1 MRALRGCLLPSYK
14 AAKPAPKGT
23 TLVGA
28 IVGASPSPRS
38 PPPSP
43 PRSSSRASRMCLR
56 FPCGGGYPGDDALAG
71 RHRLLTR
78 APRKPPRSASRA
90 DILHVEASLQT
101 PSQTHLLTAATC
113 PKPRHRR
120 LRERAAPHELC
131 PGRDLACSLILARSP
146 PR

>member
-43 PRSSSRASRMCLR
+43 PRSSSRASS
-56 FPCGGGYPGDDALAG
+56 PAD
-71 RHRLLTR
+71 
-78 APRKPPRSASRA
+78 SRA
-90 DILHVEASLQT
+90 AET
-101 PSQTHLLTAATC
+101 PE
-113 PKPRHRR
+113 
-120 LRERAAPHELC
+120 ER
-131 PGRDLACSLILARSP
+131 LARRHP
-146 PR
+146 AR